1 MPDIRTDKDG
11 ITETLAQ
18 AVEHHR
24 AGRLDM
30 AEPLYRCVLK
40 YNPRQPDALNFLG
53 ILLHQTGRSDAAI
66 VQMREAM
73 SVCPSH
79 PDIHSNLGNML
90 KDNGRQSEAESCYR
104 KAIALAPGHVN
115 AHYNLAVVLQE
126 QNKMQEAL
134 AEYRTTVDLQPGHG
148 HARYHLGMHLFSS
161 GQVEEAERV
170 FREWLAYEPDNP
182 LVLHMLSAWTGDCP
196 PARASDAFVRET
208 FDRFADS
215 FDAQL
220 DRLDYKAPELLVEAV
235 RRHPKLQQAGLDILD
250 AGCGTGLCGPLLR
263 PFSECLTGVDL
274 SAGMLEKARER
285 GVYDK
290 LEVVELSAFLQA
302 SVAQYDLI
310 ASADTLCYF
319 GDLEE
324 VLRSMASAL
333 RDGGIAAF
341 TLEETK
347 QPAAGDGF
355 QLNPHG
361 RYSHTEDY
369 VRRIVDLA
377 QLSLVCADSAVLRLE
392 NGRPVYGFVVVV
404 DKQNR
409 G

>member
-1 MPDIRTDKDG
+1 MPDTCNDKDG

-30 AEPLYRCVLK
+30 AEPLYRSVLQR
-40 YNPRQPDALNFLG
+40 NPRQPDALNFLG
-53 ILLHQTGRSDAAI
+53 ILLHQSGKCDAAI
-66 VQMREAM
+66 AQMREAI

-79 PDIHSNLGNML
+79 PDNHSNLGNIL
-90 KDNGRQSEAESCYR
+90 KDKGRRSETEACYR

-126 QNKMQEAL
+126 QNRMQEAI
-134 AEYRTTVDLQPGHG
+134 AEYRTTVNLQPEHG
-148 HARYHLGMHLFSS
+148 HARYHLGMHLFNS
-161 GQVEEAERV
+161 GQVEEAVTV

-196 PARASDAFVRET
+196 PMRASDAFVRET
-208 FDRFADS
+208 FDRFADT

-220 DRLDYKAPELLVEAV
+220 DRLDYKAPELLVEVV
-235 RRHPKLQQAGLDILD
+235 RRHLKSQQARLDILD

-263 PFSECLTGVDL
+263 PFSCCLTGVDL

-285 GVYDK
+285 AVYDK
-290 LEVVELSAFLQA
+290 LVVAELTAFLQA
-302 SVAQYDLI
+302 SAAEYDLI

-319 GDLEE
+319 GDLKA
-324 VLRSMASAL
+324 VFQSMATAL
-333 RDGGIAAF
+333 RGDGIAAF

-377 QLSLVCADSAVLRLE
+377 QLRLVCVDNTVLRLE
-392 NGRPVYGFVVVV
+392 NRRPVHGFVVIAE
-404 DKQNR
+404 KKTR
-409 G
+409 T